1 MKFIKQALIAN
12 VLLLAN
18 SSGFAQSLEDLLNKE
33 TSNEPAIVTAT
44 FKSTH
49 LIHGHTIEA
58 PAKGVLQSTFSH
70 RFGTLED
77 PVYTFLGM
85 NQASIRFGFDYGISD
100 RFSVGIGRSS
110 GLGGTTPPPTYD
122 AYVKYRLISQSTGDH
137 NVPVSVSALLATAVD
152 TEQWPNDG
160 SVYTGKDRMA
170 YTAQMLVAR
179 KFGDRLSLQLM
190 PTFLQ
195 RNLVTESDQKK
206 GIASL
211 GIGGRWKVSKRTA
224 FTFEYYASQPGS
236 LGKGYYNPI
245 AVGYDI
251 DTGGHIFQIMLTNS
265 LGLIESQFLG
275 RTATN
280 FFSGPSGMRIG
291 FTFSRVF
298 TLKKK

>member
-1 MKFIKQALIAN
+1 MTFIKQTLI
-12 VLLLAN
+12 VSIVFLTN
-18 SSGFAQSLEDLLNKE
+18 SLGFAQSLEDLLKKE
-33 TSNEPAIVTAT
+33 TSDQTTIVTAT

-100 RFSVGIGRSS
+100 RLSAGIGRSS

-122 AYVKYRLISQSTGDH
+122 GYIKYRVISQSMGAH
-137 NVPVSVSALLATAVD
+137 NVPVSVSALVATAVD

-160 SVYTGKDRMA
+160 TVYTGKDRMA
-170 YTAQMLVAR
+170 YTAQVLVAR
-179 KFGDRLSLQLM
+179 KFGERFSLQLM

-195 RNLVTESDQKK
+195 RNLVTDSDQKK

-211 GIGGRWKVSKRTA
+211 GMGGRWKVSKRTA

-236 LGKGYYNPI
+236 LGHGYYNPI
-245 AVGYDI
+245 AFGYDI

-275 RTATN
+275 KTMTN

-298 TLKKK
+298 NMKKK